1 MLVFLSD
8 VHFTDGTSG
17 ETIKSAAF
25 SVFSENLKKLIE
37 SVKNNPVQEIKVAL
51 LGDIFDLIRSTEWL
65 AGAVRPWDPVGPE
78 QEAVVLKILQGI
90 INNNEKSIEY
100 LRSLEALAGQMAG
113 GFRTTYVI
121 GNHDWL
127 INRYASC
134 RDLVA
139 GSLGI
144 TQGKDPFPTELF
156 EPDYSVFAR
165 HGDIYDKFNHRGNR
179 DDSSVGDAVV
189 IELLNKF
196 PEEVRKGLKESNPI
210 PGTEQDNIVRLLKEL
225 DNIRPLLDAPSWV
238 LMVMNRVENTHVR
251 RIIEETWTRCVDDLF
266 EIPFIKKMDV
276 PFWPDAIDQLEAALH
291 LSSRIS
297 KFILEDIADM
307 LKRFMPGAG
316 DQEYAKHALAE
327 PKVRSREASY
337 VLYGHTHDH
346 LIIPLDQA
354 PTGSGAT
361 HDKIYFNTG
370 TWRKTWNKVAYDPA
384 NREFIGWHVLTYVS
398 VFKPS
403 ENGDYAFEV
412 WNGALG

>member
-17 ETIKSAAF
+17 ETIKSTAF
-25 SVFSENLKKLIE
+25 RVFSENLKKLIE
-37 SVKNNPVQEIKVAL
+37 SVKNNPVQELKVAL
-51 LGDIFDLIRSTEWL
+51 LGDIFDIIRSTEWL
-65 AGAVRPWDPVGPE
+65 AGAVRPWDPAGPE

-90 INNNEKSIEY
+90 LNNNEKSILY
-100 LRSLEALAGQMAG
+100 LRSLEELTGQMAG

-156 EPDYSVFAR
+156 EQDYSAFAR
-165 HGDIYDKFNHRGNR
+165 HGDIYDKFNHSGNR

-196 PEEVRKGLKESNPI
+196 PEEVRKVLKETNPI
-210 PGTEQDNIVRLLKEL
+210 PQAEQEDIVRLLREL
-225 DNIRPLLDAPSWV
+225 DNIRPFLDAPSWV
-238 LMVMNRVENTHVR
+238 LMVMNRVENAHVR
-251 RIIEETWTRCVDDLF
+251 GIIEETWTRCVDDLF
-266 EIPFIKKMDV
+266 KIPFIKKMDV
-276 PFWPDAIDQLEAALH
+276 PFWPDTIDQLEVALH

-297 KFILEDIADM
+297 KIILEDVADV
-307 LKRFMPGAG
+307 LKRFMPGAR
-316 DQEYAKHALAE
+316 DQGYAKHALAE
-327 PKVRSREASY
+327 PKVDSREASY
-337 VLYGHTHDH
+337 
-346 LIIPLDQA
+346 
-354 PTGSGAT
+354 
-361 HDKIYFNTG
+361 
-370 TWRKTWNKVAYDPA
+370 
-384 NREFIGWHVLTYVS
+384 VLTYVS